1 MADSKVS
8 DLTAATSAAAAEQLY
23 LVQSNASKSI
33 TAEKLFAAIA
43 TPAKFDDKI
52 SIGDHDTIN
61 AAAAIQTSTNVT
73 YINDPTAAG
82 TCTLA
87 AGSDG
92 QIKIIIMSSNAGSH
106 TITLANSNTAQSI
119 SFSAAGHSAT
129 LLYDTG
135 LAKWYMIG
143 GTATVA

>member
-8 DLTAATSAAAAEQLY
+8 EMTAATAVAAADKLY
-23 LVQSNASKSI
+23 LVQGTNSKSV
-33 TAEKLFAAIA
+33 TDAVLFGNVA
-43 TPAKFDDKI
+43 TPAVFNDKL
-52 SIGDHDTIN
+52 SIGDHDTMT
-61 AAAAIQTSTNVT
+61 AIGAVSLDTNVT
-73 YINDPTAAG
+73 FLNNFSGAG
-82 TCTLA
+82 NLTLA
-87 AGSDG
+87 AGVDG